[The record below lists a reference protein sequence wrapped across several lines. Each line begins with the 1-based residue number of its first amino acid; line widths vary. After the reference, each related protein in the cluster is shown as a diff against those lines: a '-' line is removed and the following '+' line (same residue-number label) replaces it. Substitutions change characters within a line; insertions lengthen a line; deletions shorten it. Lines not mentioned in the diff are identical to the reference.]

1 MDKVKL
7 GDICDLKS
15 SKRIF
20 ESEYVE
26 SGIPFVR
33 GLEISDGTLKSKRN
47 NYECYIS
54 RERYEELKDSVGVP
68 GIGDVLI
75 TAVGTIG
82 NLYLVEDDYEFYFK
96 DGNVIWLSNL
106 DKSVI
111 PEYLFYFLQS
121 PYFKKQL
128 EYALIGAVQKALT
141 IVMLKE
147 IEVILP
153 EIDEQRRIASLLSN
167 LDNKIANNQK
177 LIKELEDTARLIY
190 DYWFTQF
197 DFPDENGKPYRSSS
211 GKMVWN
217 DVLKR
222 EIPEGWEVGCLG
234 DYVEVVRGVSYDPED
249 LRDSAAHNSTALYR
263 ANNISNGLINSD
275 SVIYVDNKC
284 ISKNQM
290 LTEASIFM
298 CMSSGSK
305 EHVGKTAIVP
315 SDLDVAFGAFCSKI
329 EPRRDYL
336 GYLDLFIRGDYF
348 DSVIKQRALGTN
360 INNVTAEMIQDVKL
374 PIPSIQ
380 LSQDFNK
387 LMKPFL
393 RQYGNLSKEN
403 EELIKLRDWLLP
415 TLMNGQAKVS

>member
-54 RERYEELKDSVGVP
+54 CERYEELKDSVGVP
-68 GIGDVLI
+68 KIGDVLI

-167 LDNKIANNQK
+167 LDNKIGNNQK

-197 DFPDENGKPYRSSS
+197 DFPDENGKPYRSSG

-217 DVLKR
+217 DELKR
-222 EIPEGWEVGCLG
+222 EIPEGW
-234 DYVEVVRGVSYDPED
+234 
-249 LRDSAAHNSTALYR
+249 
-263 ANNISNGLINSD
+263 
-275 SVIYVDNKC
+275 
-284 ISKNQM
+284 
-290 LTEASIFM
+290 
-298 CMSSGSK
+298 
-305 EHVGKTAIVP
+305 
-315 SDLDVAFGAFCSKI
+315 
-329 EPRRDYL
+329 
-336 GYLDLFIRGDYF
+336 
-348 DSVIKQRALGTN
+348 
-360 INNVTAEMIQDVKL
+360 DVKRL
-374 PIPSIQ
+374 REIASLLKSTVQPKADVVYEHYSIPAFDDGKYPVFEPGSLIDSGKYLITENSLLYSRLNPKFKRLWVPLCLSENLICSTEFLVFEPANAAVRSFVYGVLDSSTYYAYMVSKAISSTGSRSRVDPQVAIDFVVPIPDECLLMRFGNVLSPMLKQIKDLQIQ
-380 LSQDFNK
+380 I
-387 LMKPFL
+387 
-393 RQYGNLSKEN
+393 
-403 EELIKLRDWLLP
+403 EELVSLRGWLLP
-415 TLMNGQAKVS
+415 MLMNGQVKVS